1 MLKRGCFTKEWIEK
15 IRIENPPADPTI
27 IEKTIYAFELISQ
40 LVKHKLD
47 FIFKGGTSLILI
59 FDKPK
64 RLSIDVDITTEA
76 ESSKIEKTLAEITKD
91 SLYTGWVEDP
101 RKISKIPKKHY
112 KMNFNSIINPGHN
125 SYILLDVLFQKNPY
139 PSIISKNISNRFIEM
154 EESLECNI
162 SSVNSLLGDKLTT
175 FAPKT
180 TGIPFGAD
188 KSMEINK
195 QLFDIG
201 ELFDLADN
209 IYEIEKSFNNFFEI
223 ESGYREKEISPND
236 VISDIIETSFL
247 ISQLRLKGCKEN
259 ENTNEF
265 ISGMQKLRSH
275 LIGSTYNL
283 ENAKLNSAKAAF
295 IVSSFQGKENFNM
308 DKAFDISRINN
319 LKLPDNFIVL
329 ERLKN
334 IQPDVYYLWQKITQ

>member
-1 MLKRGCFTKEWIEK
+1 MMITETKSIDLFKKFSSSHKYFSLQQAKDFMNKSGHSYSDETIKKSLSRLKKEKIIHSSGRGFYSTLSNRFLVDNADQKELIKAIEK
-15 IRIENPPADPTI
+15 KFPLIEFSLWSTKMLAPLFHHLQNVFYTFIYSERDALLYLRDFLLDKNQHVFLSPSKNELEKNVVLKESSIILRAAVSRSKSKNRISVFEKILVDFLFESEKLRIENPPADPTI

-76 ESSKIEKTLAEITKD
+76 ESSKIEKTLDEITKY
-91 SLYTGWVEDP
+91 SLYTGWVEYP

-162 SSVNSLLGDKLTT
+162 SSV
-175 FAPKT
+175 
-180 TGIPFGAD
+180 
-188 KSMEINK
+188 
-195 QLFDIG
+195 
-201 ELFDLADN
+201 
-209 IYEIEKSFNNFFEI
+209 
-223 ESGYREKEISPND
+223 
-236 VISDIIETSFL
+236 
-247 ISQLRLKGCKEN
+247 
-259 ENTNEF
+259 
-265 ISGMQKLRSH
+265 
-275 LIGSTYNL
+275 
-283 ENAKLNSAKAAF
+283 
-295 IVSSFQGKENFNM
+295 
-308 DKAFDISRINN
+308 
-319 LKLPDNFIVL
+319 
-329 ERLKN
+329 
-334 IQPDVYYLWQKITQ
+334 